1 MIAVIKNNIYFYGI
15 VFAVSYKL
23 FKPQKNS
30 LIFLKSHGNRE
41 YTLSFKTQA
50 LCILFQPQLQY

>member
-23 FKPQKNS
+23 FKPQSS
-30 LIFLKSHGNRE
+30 LIFLKSDGNTE
-41 YTLSFKTQA
+41 YALSFKTQA
-50 LCILFQPQLQY
+50 LCIIFQPQLQY